1 MDLCRYNKIFGETNK
16 GLYSYRIYDIAIIDV
31 FLTFLLAYVIHRYN
45 KQYSFVKISLI
56 LFVLGIVLHRMFCV
70 KTTVDKLIFG

>member
-16 GLYSYRIYDIAIIDV
+16 GLHSYRIYDIAIIDV
-31 FLTFLLAYVIHRYN
+31 FLTFLLAYVIHIYN